1 MANASLQEII
11 ACIGFPIA
19 GNPTQFV
26 MERAF
31 RAAGFD
37 SRCLTVDVAPE
48 HLAAAIGGMRAM
60 GFRGGVVEPPH
71 QRAAGALLE
80 RVTGPAGQ
88 LGEVDLIYR
97 DEDGQLVGESS
108 LLCGVTENLARHTDL
123 AGKRTV
129 VLGAGAVARAAAL
142 AVGLADAER
151 ITIVAR
157 NDAAGDHVAQ
167 LLRPHIQSEI
177 DLQTWASLYC
187 VHADV
192 DIVIQATSCS
202 GLDAGHPLRLDLE
215 SLKPSMLLLDAVYN
229 PPQTAFAVH
238 GQTIGCDVINGLD
251 LLVQR
256 AVVAFRM
263 WTELEPDL
271 AVVREAFEE
280 FFLI

>member
-1 MANASLQEII
+1 
-11 ACIGFPIA
+11 
-19 GNPTQFV
+19 

-37 SRCLTVDVAPE
+37 SRCLTVDVAPQD
-48 HLAAAIGGMRAM
+48 LAAAIGGMRAM

-71 QRAAGALLE
+71 QQAAVGLLDE
-80 RVTGPAGQ
+80 VTEPASQ
-88 LGEVDLIYR
+88 LGEVDLIFAD
-97 DEDGQLVGESS
+97 DEGHLVGASS
-108 LLCGVTENLARHTDL
+108 LLAAITETLARHTDV

-129 VLGAGAVARAAAL
+129 IFGAGAVARAAAM

-151 ITIVAR
+151 ITVVAR
-157 NDAAGDHVAQ
+157 NDAAGDGLAQRLQSHVRSQ
-167 LLRPHIQSEI
+167 I

-202 GLDAGHPLRLDLE
+202 GLDSGDTLRLDLE

-229 PPQTAFAVH
+229 PPQTAFAIH
-238 GQTIGCDVINGLD
+238 GEAMGCEVINGLD

-263 WTELEPDL
+263 WTGLDPDL